1 MKRYEAI
8 RNLRR
13 IKKDAE
19 SVRIELM
26 ETYDLLQKLYH
37 KQSCIDTD
45 LQTLINKLGKG
56 PEEDDGHEAI

>member
-1 MKRYEAI
+1 MKRAETI
-8 RNLRR
+8 RNIRR

-19 SVRIELM
+19 SVCIELM
-26 ETYDLLQKLYH
+26 GAHILFEKLYK
-37 KQSCIDTD
+37 KQSCIETD